1 MHAQGREC
9 PALRWYEW
17 AVTQPSA
24 TSRWLPSYLLLALIW
39 GGSFAFMKIGL
50 ESLTPVGVSLG
61 RIVLGAITLLIISA
75 ITRTALP
82 PRRTWK
88 PLFIYGALVST
99 IPWTMFAFSETHI
112 SSALAGII
120 NGATPLMTLIAIL
133 LVFPEERPNRQRIIG
148 LTIGF
153 AGVLVVVGIWQGLGG
168 GTLIG
173 IGACIIAIACY
184 GISYPYGRRHLT
196 GGPLASDLTP
206 LALAT
211 GVLLMGTFQTA
222 PIALFTGVVV
232 APIQTSTIISML
244 GLGCLGSG
252 IAYILNFRVLG
263 RADATTAS
271 TVTYIPPL
279 IAVIIGAIFLDEH
292 ITWNQP
298 IGGVL
303 VVVGAATAQGIL
315 RLPKRSR
322 VRGGRDSG
330 TMTPS

>member
-1 MHAQGREC
+1 M
-9 PALRWYEW
+9 
-17 AVTQPSA
+17 TQPSA
-24 TSRWLPSYLLLALIW
+24 TSRWLPSYILLALIW

-61 RIVLGAITLLIISA
+61 RIVLGAVTLLVISA
-75 ITRTALP
+75 ITRTRLP
-82 PRRTWK
+82 PRRAWK
-88 PLFIYGALVST
+88 SLFIYAALVSS

-148 LTIGF
+148 LSIGF
-153 AGVLVVVGIWQGLGG
+153 VGVLVVVGVWQGLGG
-168 GTLIG
+168 GTMIG
-173 IGACIIAIACY
+173 IGACIIAITCY

-211 GVLLMGTFQTA
+211 GVLLMGTIQTA
-222 PIALFTGVVV
+222 PIALITGVVV
-232 APIQTSTIISML
+232 APIQVSTVIAML

-298 IGGVL
+298 LGGVL

-315 RLPKRSR
+315 HLPNRSR
-322 VRGGRDSG
+322 MRRERASG
-330 TMTPS
+330 TISEP

>member
-1 MHAQGREC
+1 M
-9 PALRWYEW
+9 
-17 AVTQPSA
+17 TQPSA
-24 TSRWLPSYLLLALIW
+24 TSRWLPSYILLALIW

-61 RIVLGAITLLIISA
+61 RIVLGAVTLLVISA
-75 ITRTALP
+75 ITRTRLP
-82 PRRTWK
+82 PRRAWK
-88 PLFIYGALVST
+88 SLFIYAALVSS

-120 NGATPLMTLIAIL
+120 NGATPLMTLMAIL

-148 LTIGF
+148 LSIGF
-153 AGVLVVVGIWQGLGG
+153 VGVLVVVGVWQGLGG
-168 GTLIG
+168 GTMIG
-173 IGACIIAIACY
+173 IGACIIAITCY

-211 GVLLMGTFQTA
+211 GVLLMGTIQTA
-222 PIALFTGVVV
+222 PIALITGVVV
-232 APIQTSTIISML
+232 APIQVSTVIAML

-298 IGGVL
+298 LGGVL

-315 RLPKRSR
+315 HLPNRSR
-322 VRGGRDSG
+322 MRRERASG
-330 TMTPS
+330 TISEP

>member
-1 MHAQGREC
+1 M
-9 PALRWYEW
+9 
-17 AVTQPSA
+17 TQPSA

-75 ITRTALP
+75 LTRTALP
-82 PRRTWK
+82 PRRSWK
-88 PLFIYGALVST
+88 RLFIYGALVST
-99 IPWTMFAFSETHI
+99 IPWTMFALSETHI

-133 LVFPEERPNRQRIIG
+133 LVFPEERPNRQRVIG

-153 AGVLVVVGIWQGLGG
+153 VGVLVVVGVWQGLGG

-173 IGACIIAIACY
+173 IGACIIAITCY
-184 GISYPYGRRHLT
+184 GFSYPYGRRHLT
-196 GGPLASDLTP
+196 GGPMASDLTP

-211 GVLLMGTFQTA
+211 GVLIMGTIQTA
-222 PIALFTGVVV
+222 PIALVTGVTI
-232 APIQTSTIISML
+232 APIQTSTIIAML

-252 IAYILNFRVLG
+252 IAYILNFQVLG

-279 IAVIIGAIFLDEH
+279 IAVIIGALFLDEH

-298 IGGVL
+298 LGGVL
-303 VVVGAATAQGIL
+303 LIVGAATAQGIL

-322 VRGGRDSG
+322 VRSGRDPG
-330 TMTPS
+330 TIDPS